1 MGIEDNLVA
10 LTGAVRSFLNAPE
23 RYATLA
29 TVNPD
34 GTPQQTV
41 MWFALL
47 DDDMIMMNTKRGRRK
62 DQNLLRDS
70 RASICVENGYQYVT
84 ITGKI
89 TLIQDSARAQ
99 ADIHALAVKYS
110 GQEKGDE
117 MAANS
122 FGLQERITMLLSI
135 DHVDANEI

>member
-1 MGIEDNLVA
+1 MA
-10 LTGAVRSFLNAPE
+10 LTDAVRSFLNGPE

-34 GTPQQTV
+34 GLPQQTV
-41 MWFALL
+41 MWFSLL
-47 DDDMIMMNTKRGRRK
+47 DDDTIMMNTKRGRRK
-62 DQNLLRDS
+62 DRNLLRDP
-70 RASICVENGYQYVT
+70 RASICVEGGEQYVT

-89 TLIQDSARAQ
+89 TMIEDPARAQ

-110 GQEKGDE
+110 GQEMGDE
-117 MAANS
+117 QAANS
-122 FGLQERITMLLSI
+122 FGLQERITILLSI